1 MIYHLLIDVAM
12 GFYARYQIT
21 KTICHKNMS
30 LHTSFPVYEKYLKII
45 SISAFEKRKGIA
57 GPLTPSGF
65 IVILEDGSRIER
77 GSLS

>member
-1 MIYHLLIDVAM
+1 
-12 GFYARYQIT
+12 
-21 KTICHKNMS
+21 MS
-30 LHTSFPVYEKYLKII
+30 FANNSRRNLSGIQKSLSRLQDSVLGTRKSAQ
-45 SISAFEKRKGIA
+45 SISKSLRESNIQKRKGIA